1 MLCCEDGCRYT
12 AIYMDRCPDHVIEY
26 RRKYPGKA
34 RRYDEETSRDENK
47 SANAYGKPLFKRLK
61 EARHG

>member
-1 MLCCEDGCRYT
+1 MVCCEAGCTYT
-12 AIYMDRCPDHVIEY
+12 SVYMDRCARHAIEY
-26 RRKYPGKA
+26 RVAQPTMA
-34 RRYDEETSRDENK
+34 RRYDEETARDENK